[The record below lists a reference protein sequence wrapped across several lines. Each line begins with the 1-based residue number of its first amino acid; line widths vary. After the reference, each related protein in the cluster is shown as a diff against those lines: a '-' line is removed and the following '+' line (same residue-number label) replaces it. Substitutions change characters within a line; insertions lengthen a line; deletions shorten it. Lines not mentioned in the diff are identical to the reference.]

1 MAINQTKNKR
11 KLSPRLGCVMGPIF
25 TSLSNDIFHVFSP
38 LVTCPLQY
46 SVRSSLF
53 PFIVFLGFA
62 LSVFFSD
69 YLLLQLLRFSQ
80 QMLFV
85 LFDRDTTG
93 TASWARTVFSFVSH
107 ELSSGL
113 QFFFLCNVMSI
124 IVHPVSCVA
133 NVVSVSGLSI
143 SNCSFGFL

>member
-1 MAINQTKNKR
+1 
-11 KLSPRLGCVMGPIF
+11 MGPIF

-38 LVTCPLQY
+38 LVTCPLQC

-69 YLLLQLLRFSQ
+69 YLLLQLLRFSL

-93 TASWARTVFSFVSH
+93 TASWARTVFPFVSH

-113 QFFFLCNVMSI
+113 
-124 IVHPVSCVA
+124 
-133 NVVSVSGLSI
+133 
-143 SNCSFGFL
+143 